1 MKSTSKSQP
10 RTRRSLLRAGMFGGA
25 AAGAA
30 QAHGEKSSLPKKQ
43 IIGLKPG
50 EVRRGALLSGAVRS
64 GNLIFLSGTGGSYPN
79 RRAEPG
85 DAKVQIRSVLDRMKE
100 KLEMAGSS
108 LDKLLQVTIC
118 LADMENNYAPMNEA
132 YMEYFPE
139 NPPARSCFPAG
150 PFRRRETLLQVD
162 AVAYV
167 D

>member
-1 MKSTSKSQP
+1 MKSTSKSQ

-25 AAGAA
+25 AAGVAH
-30 QAHGEKSSLPKKQ
+30 AHGEKSSLPKKQ

-64 GNLIFLSGTGGSYPN
+64 GNLIFLSGTGGWYPN

-85 DAKVQIRSVLDRMKE
+85 DAKVQIRGVLERMKE
-100 KLEMAGSS
+100 KLEAAGSS
-108 LDKLLQVTIC
+108 LDNMLQVTIC
-118 LADMENNYAPMNEA
+118 LADMANNYAPMNEA
-132 YMEYFPE
+132 YKEYFPT
-139 NPPARSCFPAG
+139 NPPVRSCFPAG

>member
-10 RTRRSLLRAGMFGGA
+10 RTRRSMLRAGLFGGA
-25 AAGAA
+25 AAGATQA
-30 QAHGEKSSLPKKQ
+30 QGATSSLPK
-43 IIGLKPG
+43 KPG
-50 EVRRGALLSGAVRS
+50 EVRRGALLSGTVRS
-64 GNLIFLSGTGGSYPN
+64 GHLLFLSGTGGWYPN

-85 DAKVQIRSVLDRMKE
+85 DAQVQIRSVLDRMKE
-100 KLEMAGSS
+100 KLEQAGSS
-108 LDKLLQVTIC
+108 LDNVLQVTIC

-132 YMEYFPE
+132 YKEYFPT

-150 PFRRRETLLQVD
+150 PFRRKESLLQVD